1 MKHLLLLML
10 ATLIMCSCEYKPLD
24 TTEIVNGIHVEF
36 LFEKDSVK
44 VYRFHDGGYT
54 HYFTTRGE
62 TMSEKHTDKN
72 TIRDENIQ

>member
-1 MKHLLLLML
+1 MKYLLLML

-36 LFEKDSVK
+36 LFEKDSVR

-54 HYFTTRGE
+54 HYFTTKGE

>member
-1 MKHLLLLML
+1 MKYLLLML

>member
-1 MKHLLLLML
+1 ML
-10 ATLIMCSCEYKPLD
+10 ATLIMCSCEYKSLE

-36 LFEKDSVK
+36 LFEKDSVR

>member
-1 MKHLLLLML
+1 ML

-36 LFEKDSVK
+36 LFEKDSIK
-44 VYRFHDGGYT
+44 VYRFHDGGHT

-62 TMSEKHTDKN
+62 TMSEMHTDKN